1 MKTKTLS
8 TLQKELGIKN
18 VFALPK
24 IEKVVINAGLS
35 RAVKDEKFLELVLR
49 DLALIGGQKPKT
61 TIAKKSIANFKTRQ
75 GMVIGAMVTLRGQ
88 RMRDFINRLINSA
101 LPRTRDFRGISDK
114 SLDKRG
120 NLTIGIKEHIVFPE
134 IRGEEMKNIFGFEI
148 TVVVKAKNKEETLA
162 LYKFLGFPMKLKDK
176 NEKLKIKE

>member
-24 IEKVVINAGLS
+24 IEKVVINAGLG
-35 RAVKDEKFLELVLR
+35 RTVKDEKFLELVLR
-49 DLALIGGQKPKT
+49 DLALISGQKPKT
-61 TIAKKSIANFKTRQ
+61 TLAKKSIANFKTRQ

-101 LPRTRDFRGISDK
+101 LPRTRDFRGISDG
-114 SLDKRG
+114 SLDTGG

-148 TVVVKAKNKEETLA
+148 TIVVKAKNKEEALA
-162 LYKFLGFPMKLKDK
+162 LYKSLGFPMKLKDK
-176 NEKLKIKE
+176 I

>member
-24 IEKVVINAGLS
+24 IEKVVINAGLG
-35 RAVKDEKFLELVLR
+35 RTVKDEKFLELVLR
-49 DLALIGGQKPKT
+49 DLALISGQKPKT
-61 TIAKKSIANFKTRQ
+61 TLAKKSIANFKTRQ

-114 SLDKRG
+114 SLDKKG

-148 TVVVKAKNKEETLA
+148 TIVVKAKNKEEALA
-162 LYKFLGFPMKLKDK
+162 LYKSLGFPMKLKDK
-176 NEKLKIKE
+176 I